1 MNNTLDQK
9 EKWKQQRIKHAE
21 KRHEYAKQYYQLNKE
36 TELERTK
43 QWREQNPDK
52 VKEYNKR
59 ELIKQAE
66 QVICDICGA
75 GSTKHHLNRH
85 KQSKKCIEHIQQ
97 NI

>member
-1 MNNTLDQK
+1 MNSTPEQR
-9 EKWKQQRIKHAE
+9 EYWKQQRNKHTE
-21 KRHEYAKQYYQLNKE
+21 KRNEYAKQYYQLNKE

-66 QVICDICGA
+66 RVICDICGE

-85 KQSKKCIEHIQQ
+85 KQSKKCK
-97 NI
+97 